1 MGQPCLPNRR
11 SIRLRGYDYAQNG
24 AYFVTVRVAQRLC
37 LLGDISDGVMRCST
51 AGEIV
56 ASAWS
61 NLPNHAPGLILD
73 AWVIMPNHLH
83 GIVIL
88 PGDPQPGNP
97 SQTMPRGP
105 KPGSLGAL
113 VGGFKSAVSRHASAD
128 NLALVRPL
136 WQRNY
141 YERVIRNDTE
151 LKATRDYIETNPARW
166 DTDPDNPRYRSH
178 HP

>member
-1 MGQPCLPNRR
+1 
-11 SIRLRGYDYAQNG
+11 
-24 AYFVTVRVAQRLC
+24 
-37 LLGDISDGVMRCST
+37 
-51 AGEIV
+51 
-56 ASAWS
+56 
-61 NLPNHAPGLILD
+61 
-73 AWVIMPNHLH
+73 
-83 GIVIL
+83 
-88 PGDPQPGNP
+88 
-97 SQTMPRGP
+97 MPRGP

-113 VGGFKSAVSRHASAD
+113 VGGFKSAVSRHVSAG

-136 WQRNY
+136 WQRSY